1 MMNNLSLK
9 QYKAID
15 LTLLAVILA
24 VFEAIAS
31 LAASKWF
38 PLQLFSLSPTI
49 AVVCIVMMRWGGWA
63 AIHAVVGG
71 LSFCIATGAEP
82 KHFAIYCVGNCA
94 ALFAL
99 LFFKKLGKKRV
110 KDSAFITA
118 GYALAAFCAVMV
130 GRWAISLVFGGDPAA
145 IVDYFVADSL
155 TLLFTVLVVL
165 IARKPDGLF
174 EDQKTYLIRTEDER
188 KRHEDSE
195 VL

>member
-1 MMNNLSLK
+1 MNNLSLK

-15 LTLLAVILA
+15 LALLAVILA
-24 VFEAIAS
+24 VFEAITS

-71 LSFCIATGAEP
+71 LSFCIATGASPEQ
-82 KHFAIYCVGNCA
+82 FAVYCGGNCA
-94 ALFAL
+94 ALLAL

-118 GYALAAFCAVMV
+118 GYAVSAFCAVMV
-130 GRWAISLVFGGDPAA
+130 GRWAVSLIFGGELGA

-174 EDQKTYLIRTEDER
+174 EDQKAYLIRTQDER
-188 KRHEDSE
+188 NRHEDSE
-195 VL
+195 AL